1 MRYNSSDAM
10 KTLCILG
17 RQPAISLAE
26 LESLYG
32 DAAITPL
39 NQEVALLHARPD
51 ISRLGGTQKIAQLY
65 TTIPDKPWLTIEDY
79 LAHTL
84 PAQLQD
90 MPERKIHLGLSV
102 YGMKVTPKQLQRTG
116 LTIKKALKQAGRSVR
131 VVPNKHPALSS
142 AQVFHNHF
150 TEENGAEIVIVKGSD
165 KRLYIGKTIAVQN
178 IDAYRLRDQQ
188 RPKRDAK
195 VGMLPPKLAQIIINL
210 AVGGSPVITRQSLVA
225 SHQSQVVSHQKPKT
239 EDKRQETTQPT
250 AVLDPFCG
258 TGVILQE
265 ALLIGYQAHGT
276 DIDPRMIDYARQNI
290 LDWLPKHH
298 AVDTA
303 DTIIEV
309 GDATSHQWTKAHPF
323 GTIATE
329 TYLGRP
335 FSAPPKPDVLQKVM
349 QDVDTIHKKFLQNVA
364 QQTESGFR
372 LCLAV
377 PAWHINNQIHHL
389 KTLDSLEKLGYTR
402 QSFVH
407 ARDNDLV
414 YRRPDQIVGRELTV
428 LTRQ

>member
-1 MRYNSSDAM
+1 M
-10 KTLCILG
+10 KTLCTLG

-26 LESLYG
+26 LESRYG
-32 DAAITPL
+32 APAITPL
-39 NQEVALLHARPD
+39 NQEVALLHTQPD
-51 ISRLGGTQKIAQLY
+51 ITHLGGTQKIAQLY
-65 TTIPDKPWLTIEDY
+65 DTIADKPWPAVEDY

-84 PAQLQD
+84 PTQLQD

-102 YGMKVTPKQLQRTG
+102 YGMKVSPKQLQRTG
-116 LTIKKALKQAGRSVR
+116 LTIKKALRQAGRSVR
-131 VVPNKHPALSS
+131 VVPNKHAALSS

-150 TEENGAEIVIVKGSD
+150 TDENGAEIVIVKASD
-165 KRLYIGKTIAVQN
+165 KRLYIGKTIAVQD

-210 AVGGSPVITRQSLVA
+210 AVGESSVVSRQSPVVSRQKRGTR
-225 SHQSQVVSHQKPKT
+225 
-239 EDKRQETTQPT
+239 DKGQGTTQPT

-265 ALLIGYQAHGT
+265 ALLMGYHAHGT
-276 DIDPRMIDYARQNI
+276 DIDPRMIDYAQQNI
-290 LDWLPKHH
+290 IDWLPKHCD
-298 AVDTA
+298 VDTA
-303 DTIIEV
+303 NTSLEI
-309 GDATSHQWTKAHPF
+309 GDATTHQWVKTRAF
-323 GTIATE
+323 DTIAAE

-364 QQTESGFR
+364 EQTQPGFR

-377 PAWHINNQIHHL
+377 PAWQINNQVHHL

-407 ARDNDLV
+407 ARNSDLV
-414 YRRPDQIVGRELTV
+414 YRRPDQVVGRELTV